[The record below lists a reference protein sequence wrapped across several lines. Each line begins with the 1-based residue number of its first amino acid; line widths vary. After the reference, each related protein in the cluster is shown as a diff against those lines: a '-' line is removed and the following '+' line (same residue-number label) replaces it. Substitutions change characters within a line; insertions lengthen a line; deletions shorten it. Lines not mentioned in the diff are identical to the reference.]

1 MRGCLMSIEA
11 LNWAFDLPLK
21 KPTQKA
27 VLIALANYADKQG
40 GSCFPSIAT
49 IMRCTGLSER
59 AVSPAIKWLE
69 DNGLIVADRKPG
81 RVTQYQLMFDADA
94 PQEMQEAPAGDAV
107 EPPQDVRVT
116 PAGAADYPPITT
128 KVTNTNQQFEDFW
141 SLYPR
146 KIGKRTAEKAF
157 GRALKRATPK
167 EIMGGLTC
175 QVKVWRQT
183 GADAKYIPHAST
195 WLNRDG
201 WLDELAPTVDGRSK
215 MASPAGG

>member
-1 MRGCLMSIEA
+1 MSVEA
-11 LNWAFDLPLK
+11 LNWAFKLPLK

-27 VLIALANYADKQG
+27 VLIALANYANEHG
-40 GSCFPSIAT
+40 GSCFPSVAT

-69 DNGLIVADRKPG
+69 ENGLIVANRKTG
-81 RVTQYQLMFDADA
+81 RVTHYQLMLDAEP
-94 PQEMQEAPAGDAV
+94 PQEMRETPAGDAG
-107 EPPQDVRVT
+107 EPPQEVRET
-116 PAGAADYPPITT
+116 PAGAADYPSITT
-128 KVTNTNQQFEDFW
+128 KVTDTNQQFEDFW

-146 KIGKRTAEKAF
+146 KIGRRTAEKAF
-157 GRALKRATPK
+157 GRALKRADFS

-175 QVKVWRQT
+175 QVKAWRQT
-183 GADAKYIPHAST
+183 GTDPKYIPHAST